1 MNGGASNS
9 KVVRTARDRLI
20 DLHSSAYPK
29 GVTWK
34 KHDSGGPRPI
44 TATGK
49 TGKGNAALK
58 GWALSGFC
66 VREPGS
72 EQKSGS
78 EGSTPP
84 RVDTSSPSSGVD
96 PSDPD
101 FCLAPHAVSGGS
113 GQKSG
118 SEGSTPPRVDTSSPS
133 SPCGC
138 HKNIPP
144 GGWCSNGRRVGQTAV
159 PSR

>member
-44 TATGK
+44 TATGR

-78 EGSTPP
+78 EGSTPEEAAAGALM
-84 RVDTSSPSSGVD
+84 GVALGKRRCR
-96 PSDPD
+96 PD
-101 FCLAPHAVSGGS
+101 
-113 GQKSG
+113 
-118 SEGSTPPRVDTSSPS
+118 EE
-133 SPCGC
+133 
-138 HKNIPP
+138 
-144 GGWCSNGRRVGQTAV
+144 
-159 PSR
+159 